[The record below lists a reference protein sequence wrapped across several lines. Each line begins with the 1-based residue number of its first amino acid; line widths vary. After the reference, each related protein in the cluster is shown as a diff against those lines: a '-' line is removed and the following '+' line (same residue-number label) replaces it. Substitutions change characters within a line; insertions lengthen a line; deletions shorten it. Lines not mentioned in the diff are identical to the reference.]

1 MRNRLALMKTIL
13 RSLLISAIFLL
24 LTGAGA
30 SAHVIPGD
38 VHGFG
43 SGFAHPLLGFDHI
56 LAMVAVGLWAAQLG
70 GRARWLVPASFV
82 GVMALGGA
90 LAMAGLRVP
99 FTEEG
104 IMLSLL
110 VFGVLIAVAARF
122 PLAASMAIV
131 GLFAFFHGHSHGTE
145 MPANAVG
152 YAYGAGFVLAT
163 ALLHAM
169 GVAIGSSAQQ
179 FVKLPVVRLA
189 GAAVAVAGICLWAF

>member
-1 MRNRLALMKTIL
+1 MKTIS
-13 RSLLISAIFLL
+13 RSLLISAVFLL

-30 SAHVIPGD
+30 YAHVVPGD

-43 SGFAHPLLGFDHI
+43 SGFAHPLFGFDHV

-110 VFGVLIAVAARF
+110 VFGILIAV
-122 PLAASMAIV
+122 
-131 GLFAFFHGHSHGTE
+131 
-145 MPANAVG
+145 
-152 YAYGAGFVLAT
+152 
-163 ALLHAM
+163 
-169 GVAIGSSAQQ
+169 
-179 FVKLPVVRLA
+179 
-189 GAAVAVAGICLWAF
+189 

>member
-1 MRNRLALMKTIL
+1 MTNRVDDMKTMT
-13 RSLLISAIFLL
+13 RSLWISAVVLL
-24 LTGAGA
+24 LTGVGA
-30 SAHVIPGD
+30 QAHVLPND

-43 SGFAHPLLGFDHI
+43 SGFAHPLHGLDHI
-56 LAMVAVGLWAAQLG
+56 MVMVAVGLWAVQLG

-104 IMLSLL
+104 IVLSLL
-110 VFGVLIAVAARF
+110 VFGILIAVAARF
-122 PLAASMAIV
+122 PLTASMAMV
-131 GLFAFFHGHSHGTE
+131 GLFAFFHGHSHGME

-163 ALLHAM
+163 ALLHAT
-169 GVAIGSSAQQ
+169 GITIGSSAQQ
-179 FVKLPVVRLA
+179 FAKLPVIRFA
-189 GAAVAVAGICLWAF
+189 

>member
-1 MRNRLALMKTIL
+1 MKAMS
-13 RSLLISAIFLL
+13 RSLLVSAVLLL

-30 SAHVIPGD
+30 QAHVVPGD

-43 SGFAHPLLGFDHI
+43 SGLAHPLHGLDHI

-70 GRARWLVPASFV
+70 GRARWSVPASFV
-82 GVMALGGA
+82 GVMAFGGA
-90 LAMAGLRVP
+90 LAMAGWRVP

-104 IMLSLL
+104 ILLSVL
-110 VFGVLIAVAARF
+110 VLGILVAVAARF

-152 YAYGAGFVLAT
+152 YAYGAGFAVAT
-163 ALLHAM
+163 ALLHAC
-169 GVAIGSSAQQ
+169 GIGIGRLAQQ
-179 FVKLPVVRLA
+179 FAKQPVIRFA
-189 GAAVAVAGICLWAF
+189 GAAIAVAGICLWAF